1 MKKVQHFCD
10 LANGDKLASEIASRY
25 TQWQNDRRSWTEE
38 KKELRSY
45 LFQTDTTK
53 TTNSKLPWKNKTTT
67 PKICQIRDNLHAN
80 YEAAL
85 FPTSDWLT
93 WQGADS
99 AAEAKDKRRAII
111 DYMQNKLSQSGFED
125 TVSRLLLDYIDYG
138 NCFAEVRW
146 VNESHK
152 NPDDSMVS
160 VYRGPKLV
168 RLSPFDVMFNIT
180 ASSLAQSPTI
190 VRYLVSYGN
199 LKAMVEEGSAEDSQW
214 AKDVLERA
222 RQVRSQEFYS
232 QSEVDKSSGL
242 TVDGFSTISSYLQS
256 GMVEVLEFE
265 GDIYDEDTK
274 DYLHGQRIIVVDR
287 AFVAYKGPYSSWL
300 GKSSKFHAGWRLRP
314 DNLMAMGPL
323 DNLVGLQYRID
334 HLENLKAD
342 VFDQIAT
349 PVIFER
355 GMVNDWRW
363 GPGEKIQGDEN
374 SDVRVL
380 SPDGTAL
387 NADMQI
393 ANIMAIMEEMAGA
406 PKQAMGIRTPGEKT
420 AFEIQALENAA
431 GRIFQS
437 KITQFEKQFLEPV
450 LNAMLEMARRLMD
463 GAEPVRIVDTDQG
476 IVKFRDVTKDDIQA
490 KGKLIP
496 KGARHFAERAR
507 AVQTLQSF
515 TASPVYQ
522 DAEVRAHISSKVLAR
537 KFVETL
543 DLDRESNLVVDY
555 IRIAEQ
561 AEGQQIMQAA
571 QKQVMET
578 AQIQPEL
585 EDEGDPEEGM

>member
-1 MKKVQHFCD
+1 MPKKVQHFID
-10 LANGDKLASEIASRY
+10 LADGDKLASEIATRY
-25 TQWQNDRRSWTEE
+25 QQWQNDRSAWTEE
-38 KKELRSY
+38 KKELRNY

-53 TTNSKLPWKNKTTT
+53 TSNSKLPWKNKTTT

-93 WQGADS
+93 WQGMD
-99 AAEAKDKRRAII
+99 AEAETKAKRLAII
-111 DYMQNKLSQSGFED
+111 DYMKNKLAQSGFED

-138 NCFAEVRW
+138 NCFGEVRW
-146 VNESHK
+146 INETHMG
-152 NPDDSMVS
+152 PDGALVS
-160 VYRGPKLV
+160 VYRGPKLFRV
-168 RLSPFDVMFNIT
+168 SPYDLMFNIT
-180 ASSLAQSPTI
+180 APAFESAPKVT
-190 VRYLVSYGN
+190 RYLLSYGN
-199 LKAMVEEGSAEDSQW
+199 LKQMINEGAEEDVNW
-214 AKDVLERA
+214 AKDVLDRMTYI
-222 RQVRSQEFYS
+222 RTQEFYA
-232 QSEVDKSSGL
+232 QSDIDKSEGL
-242 TVDGFSTISSYLQS
+242 RVDGFSSVSSYLQS

-265 GDIYDEDTK
+265 GDIYDEASEE
-274 DYLHGQRIIVVDR
+274 YLHGHRIVVVDR
-287 AFVAYKGPYSSWL
+287 SFVAYKGPYSSWL
-300 GKSSKFHAGWRLRP
+300 GKSSKYHAGWRLRP

-349 PVIFER
+349 PVVYER

-363 GPGEKIQGDEN
+363 GPGEKIQGDES
-374 SDVRVL
+374 SDVKVL
-380 SPDGTAL
+380 APDTTAL

-393 ANIMAIMEEMAGA
+393 ANIMNIMEEMAGA

-420 AFEIQALENAA
+420 AFEVQALENAA
-431 GRIFQS
+431 GRIFQN
-437 KITQFEKQFLEPV
+437 KITQFEKQFLEPC
-450 LNAMLEMARRLMD
+450 LNAMLEMSRRLMD
-463 GAEPVRIVDTDQG
+463 GAESIRVVDVDQG
-476 IVKFRDVTKDDIQA
+476 LIKFRDVTKDDIQA
-490 KGKLIP
+490 KGKLVP

-522 DAEVRAHISSKVLAR
+522 DQEVRSHISSKVLAK

-543 DLDRESNLVVDY
+543 DIDRDNTMVSDF

-561 AEGQQIMQAA
+561 AEAQQMIQAA
-571 QKQVMET
+571 QKQVAAT
-578 AQIQPEL
+578 ASVQPEL
-585 EDEGDPEEGM
+585 EDDEV